1 MPLVIVNTRA
11 GAAVDLKAKI
21 AAEITEFVHQTIKSE
36 YYHIGVLFNDL
47 ASENSYVAGR
57 PGTDTIINC
66 NIRSGRSD
74 GAVQALSKGISDI
87 WHRLTSQ
94 PESQIEVT
102 VNLMK
107 ANYVYRNG
115 KHMEDAP
122 YA

>member
-11 GAAVDLKAKI
+11 GTAVDLKAKV

-36 YYHIGVLFNDL
+36 YYHIGVIFNDL
-47 ASENSYVAGR
+47 ASESSYVAGR
-57 PGTDTIINC
+57 PGADTIINC

-74 GAVQALSKGISDI
+74 GAVQALSKGIGDI

-102 VNLMK
+102 VSLMR